1 MPEYLPLRAFRQGL
15 LPGDCGSCVWW
26 QTAGAADAR
35 GTEAAD
41 KRHDWEASLGREW
54 GSVGLL
60 VHEPAGRRG
69 ASSEPV
75 VTASIHFA
83 PASSLPRLRELPF
96 PPLPPLSVFLF
107 CLHTSD
113 DAARWVAKRLVRKA
127 IYEVRHRGVQEVYAV
142 ARTGSRNG
150 DSADCRFFQA
160 DLLGETGFVEVASD
174 GRLSLMRVD
183 NRGLISIVD
192 EVQTA
197 VRRLF
202 TNEEEPAPSPAAW
215 AKGGNG
221 ADGGTR

>member
-1 MPEYLPLRAFRQGL
+1 M
-15 LPGDCGSCVWW
+15 
-26 QTAGAADAR
+26 
-35 GTEAAD
+35 
-41 KRHDWEASLGREW
+41 
-54 GSVGLL
+54 
-60 VHEPAGRRG
+60 
-69 ASSEPV
+69 
-75 VTASIHFA
+75 
-83 PASSLPRLRELPF
+83 
-96 PPLPPLSVFLF
+96 
-107 CLHTSD
+107 
-113 DAARWVAKRLVRKA
+113 
-127 IYEVRHRGVQEVYAV
+127 YAV

-215 AKGGNG
+215 ASLAWARSKV
-221 ADGGTR
+221 